1 MKINIASPRF
11 LKTFPG
17 TILTSRFWRD
27 LQGLFLSGLQKSKK
41 KTTLEVENSDHIG
54 V

>member
-27 LQGLFLSGLQKSKK
+27 LQGLSFRIAKKQKKNNFRSGKQ
-41 KTTLEVENSDHIG
+41 
-54 V
+54 